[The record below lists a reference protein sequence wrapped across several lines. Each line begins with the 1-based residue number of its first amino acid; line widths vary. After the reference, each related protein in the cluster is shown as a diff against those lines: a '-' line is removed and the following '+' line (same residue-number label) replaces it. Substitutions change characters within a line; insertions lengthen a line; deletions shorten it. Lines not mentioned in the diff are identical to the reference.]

1 VKKGDQEEAFLL
13 VASSSFASGFGET
26 SAWMDV
32 DVDVDVDAV
41 ARWLP
46 LHLKA
51 RHLKSTSDGG
61 KSCT

>member
-1 VKKGDQEEAFLL
+1 L